1 MNKQTVPEKPFG
13 KTGETCTAISLGT
26 NFPGFAGFDR
36 SMETIRRAFD
46 LGIRYFDT
54 SVMYQSGASQA
65 ILGASL
71 ADAAEKHFLSTKI
84 GFFKEARH
92 FRSVEAL
99 HVQLRESLRLLRRD
113 SVDLLQVHEAD
124 WDNWWRD
131 HSEVHPCE
139 LFDLEADFDFANA
152 PVIQFLREAREL
164 GLCRHIG
171 ITGNNARHLGRLVR
185 ELDGIDSV
193 LIAYN
198 YIPINVTAREHI
210 IPTAEAKGMAVI
222 VAGIFTFVHSIPKG
236 WRTEGTY
243 FGKHADEQLAQLQKL
258 QRECGIPMI
267 ELALRFV
274 AADRRI
280 SSLLLGACHPV
291 EIEQNLASFA
301 RGPLPED
308 VHAAV
313 ETIAGAFEPLN

>member
-1 MNKQTVPEKPFG
+1 MNKQSVPEKPFG
-13 KTGETCTAISLGT
+13 KSGETCTAISLGT

-36 SMETIRRAFD
+36 SVETIRRAFE

-71 ADAAEKHFLSTKI
+71 SSKTEKHFLSTKV

-99 HVQLRESLRLLRRD
+99 HVQLRESLRLLRRG
-113 SVDLLQVHEAD
+113 SVDLLQIHEAD
-124 WDNWWRD
+124 WDNWWVDR
-131 HSEVHPCE
+131 SEVRPCE
-139 LFDLEADFDFANA
+139 LFDLEDDFDFSNA
-152 PVIQFLREAREL
+152 PVMQFLREAREL

-171 ITGNNARHLGRLVR
+171 ITGNNARHIGRLVR
-185 ELDGIDSV
+185 ELDGLDSV

-198 YIPINVTAREHI
+198 YMPINVTAREHI
-210 IPTAEAKGMAVI
+210 IPPAEAKGMAVI
-222 VAGIFTFVHSIPKG
+222 IAGIFTFVNTIPKG

-243 FGKHADEQLAQLQKL
+243 FGRHADEQLAQLQKL
-258 QRECGIPMI
+258 QRECGIPMF

-280 SSLLLGACHPV
+280 CSLLLGACHPHEV
-291 EIEQNLASFA
+291 EQNLASFA
-301 RGPLPED
+301 RGPLPKD

-313 ETIAGAFEPLN
+313 EAIAGGFEPLN

>member
-1 MNKQTVPEKPFG
+1 MTVTAPLQRPFG

-36 SMETIRRAFD
+36 SIETVHRAFD

-65 ILGASL
+65 ILGAAL
-71 ADAAEKHFLSTKI
+71 QGQTEKHLLSTKV
-84 GFFKEARH
+84 GYFKEARH

-99 HVQLRESLRLLRRD
+99 HVQLRENLRLLRRD
-113 SVDLLQVHEAD
+113 SVDLLQIHEAD
-124 WDNWWRD
+124 WDNWWTDR
-131 HSEVHPCE
+131 SEVHPWG
-139 LFDLEADFDFANA
+139 LFDLQNDFDFANA
-152 PVIQFLREAREL
+152 PVIQFLREAKAR

-185 ELDGIDSV
+185 ELNALDSV

-198 YIPINVTAREHI
+198 YMPLNVTAREHV
-210 IPTAEAKGMAVI
+210 IPFAEAKGMAVI
-222 VAGIFTFVHSIPKG
+222 VAGLFTFVFSIPKG

-243 FGKHADEQLAQLQKL
+243 FGKHADQQLAQLQKL
-258 QRECGIPMI
+258 QNDCGIPML

-274 AADRRI
+274 AADNRI

-291 EIEQNLASFA
+291 EVEQNLVSFA
-301 RGPLPED
+301 RGPLPAN
-308 VHAAV
+308 VQAAV
-313 ETIAGAFEPLN
+313 EMIAREFEPLN

>member
-1 MNKQTVPEKPFG
+1 MNKQIVPERPFG

-36 SMETIRRAFD
+36 SMETIRRAFE

-71 ADAAEKHFLSTKI
+71 AGEAEKHFVSTKV

-113 SVDLLQVHEAD
+113 SVDLLQIHEAD
-124 WDNWWRD
+124 WDNWWTDR
-131 HSEVHPCE
+131 SEVRPCE
-139 LFDLEADFDFANA
+139 LFDLEADFDFSNA
-152 PVIQFLREAREL
+152 PVIQFLHEAREL

-171 ITGNNARHLGRLVR
+171 ITGNNARHIGRLVR
-185 ELDGIDSV
+185 ELNDLDSV

-198 YIPINVTAREHI
+198 YMPINVTAREHI
-210 IPTAEAKGMAVI
+210 IAPAEAKGMAVI
-222 VAGIFTFVHSIPKG
+222 VAGIFTFVHALPKG

-243 FGKHADEQLAQLQKL
+243 FGKHADQQLAQLQKL
-258 QRECGIPMI
+258 QRECGIPMF

-291 EIEQNLASFA
+291 EIEQNLTSFA
-301 RGPLPED
+301 RGPLPAD
-308 VHAAV
+308 VHAAM
-313 ETIAGAFEPLN
+313 ENIAGAFEPLN

>member
-1 MNKQTVPEKPFG
+1 MNSHTVPEKPFG
-13 KTGETCTAISLGT
+13 KTGDTCTAISLGT
-26 NFPGFAGFDR
+26 NFPAFAGFDR

-65 ILGASL
+65 ILGAAL
-71 ADAAEKHFLSTKI
+71 AGKPETHFLSTKV

-113 SVDLLQVHEAD
+113 SVDLLQIHEAD
-124 WDNWWRD
+124 WDNWWVDRD
-131 HSEVHPCE
+131 EVRPCK
-139 LFDLEADFDFANA
+139 LFELEADFDFAKA
-152 PVIQFLREAREL
+152 PVIQFLHEAKEL

-185 ELDGIDSV
+185 ELSGIDSV

-198 YIPINVTAREHI
+198 YMPINVTAREHI
-210 IPTAEAKGMAVI
+210 IPFAEAKGMAVI
-222 VAGIFTFVHSIPKG
+222 IAGLFTFVHSIPKG

-243 FGKHADEQLAQLQKL
+243 FGKHADQQLAQLQKL
-258 QRECGIPMI
+258 QQECGISMI

-274 AADRRI
+274 AADQRI
-280 SSLLLGACHPV
+280 TSLLLGACHPT
-291 EIEQNLASFA
+291 EIEQNLTSFA
-301 RGPLPED
+301 RGPLPLD
-308 VHAAV
+308 IHAAV
-313 ETIAGAFEPLN
+313 EAIAGAFERLN